1 MVWMVAGALVVV
13 VVVVAV
19 GRIVLS
25 AITAQEMVEV
35 VAVAEARA
43 ELVELVVME
52 EALLLE
58 FISMLAASTEV

>member
-1 MVWMVAGALVVV
+1 MVWMVAGAQ
-13 VVVVAV
+13 VVAV
-19 GRIVLS
+19 VAVVVDRIVLS

-43 ELVELVVME
+43 ELVEPVVME

-58 FISMLAASTEV
+58 FISMLAASTEA